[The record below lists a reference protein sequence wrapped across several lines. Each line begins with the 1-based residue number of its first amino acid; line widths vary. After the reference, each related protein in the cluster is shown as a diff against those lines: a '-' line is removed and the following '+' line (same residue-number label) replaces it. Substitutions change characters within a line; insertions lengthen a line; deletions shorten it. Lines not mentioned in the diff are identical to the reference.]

1 MVITTNRM
9 IAMAYASPN
18 DCAEV
23 SPVVLDPEIFR
34 VRRSIR
40 SCARFTRLGFTPAR
54 SSRVVTASRP
64 STPLSSS
71 MCRNE
76 ETFDAWYSAAPVST
90 VVSVTMRNPSS
101 RLAPTS
107 SRSESNRPACGT
119 ARPAMM
125 NARFC
130 ASESATRTPNP
141 VVVPSTTTT
150 RFAPP
155 PDIERRS
162 GMMTMAPKKSGPSR
176 AVTQNHLLRTRSTN
190 SRRTT
195 AQTLRIG
202 SRLRPRRL
210 GSDQVQE
217 DLVERGLHQ
226 LETGEPGARRDQP
239 LQNDLGIR
247 PRRQLE
253 LGILAVVVHALHEPP
268 LGKHLLRGAG
278 AAVEPDDEV
287 VPTACPLDVA
297 ERPVNQLLPARDDAQ
312 LVAQLFGLFHDV
324 RGEDDRLAAAAQV
337 EHRILHHLRVH
348 GIESR
353 KRLVQDHQLGI
364 VQHGRDELHLLLHP
378 LGQLVN
384 PAQPPVAQPEALEP
398 VLRLGTGDAARHSFH
413 LGEEHEHVEHPH
425 LGVQAALFG
434 QVADARRVIAPRS
447 ALTEQPDLALVRL
460 EDVHDHANRRGLP
473 GAVGPEQAE
482 DHAARDRERQAIDCG
497 VTGESLGD
505 AVEGDDGAVHAAG
518 NLPGKGEEGR
528 GRPGYGFMA
537 SVSAFQ
543 GSNAHLMRTGN
554 LDTPASA
561 RRSPRDLSLA
571 ADSSPCIIALIRAAR
586 VSAWGTVRSLS
597 SCVIIDAEA
606 WLIEHPRPMNPTSRI
621 TSESTRNCRSI
632 SSPHSGLLSETEC
645 VAPSSAPLLRGR
657 R

>member
-40 SCARFTRLGFTPAR
+40 SCARFTRLGFPPAR
-54 SSRVVTASRP
+54 WGPVVPASRP
-64 STPLSSS
+64 HTPLSSS

-210 GSDQVQE
+210 RSHQVDE
-217 DLVERGLHQ
+217 NPVERRLHQ
-226 LETGEPGARRDQP
+226 LEAR
-239 LQNDLGIR
+239 
-247 PRRQLE
+247 
-253 LGILAVVVHALHEPP
+253 
-268 LGKHLLRGAG
+268 
-278 AAVEPDDEV
+278 EPDTGGYQSLQD
-287 VPTACPLDVA
+287 
-297 ERPVNQLLPARDDAQ
+297 
-312 LVAQLFGLFHDV
+312 
-324 RGEDDRLAAAAQV
+324 
-337 EHRILHHLRVH
+337 HLRV
-348 GIESR
+348 SPRR
-353 KRLVQDHQLGI
+353 KLELRVLPI
-364 VQHGRDELHLLLHP
+364 VVHLLDKL
-378 LGQLVN
+378 
-384 PAQPPVAQPEALEP
+384 PV
-398 VLRLGTGDAARHSFH
+398 
-413 LGEEHEHVEHPH
+413 EE
-425 LGVQAALFG
+425 
-434 QVADARRVIAPRS
+434 
-447 ALTEQPDLALVRL
+447 
-460 EDVHDHANRRGLP
+460 
-473 GAVGPEQAE
+473 
-482 DHAARDRERQAIDCG
+482 
-497 VTGESLGD
+497 
-505 AVEGDDGAVHAAG
+505 
-518 NLPGKGEEGR
+518 
-528 GRPGYGFMA
+528 
-537 SVSAFQ
+537 
-543 GSNAHLMRTGN
+543 
-554 LDTPASA
+554 
-561 RRSPRDLSLA
+561 
-571 ADSSPCIIALIRAAR
+571 
-586 VSAWGTVRSLS
+586 
-597 SCVIIDAEA
+597 
-606 WLIEHPRPMNPTSRI
+606 
-621 TSESTRNCRSI
+621 
-632 SSPHSGLLSETEC
+632 
-645 VAPSSAPLLRGR
+645 
-657 R
+657 

>member
-210 GSDQVQE
+210 GSDQVQK
-217 DLVERGLHQ
+217 
-226 LETGEPGARRDQP
+226 
-239 LQNDLGIR
+239 DLGIR

-287 VPTACPLDVA
+287 VPT
-297 ERPVNQLLPARDDAQ
+297 
-312 LVAQLFGLFHDV
+312 
-324 RGEDDRLAAAAQV
+324 
-337 EHRILHHLRVH
+337 
-348 GIESR
+348 
-353 KRLVQDHQLGI
+353 
-364 VQHGRDELHLLLHP
+364 
-378 LGQLVN
+378 
-384 PAQPPVAQPEALEP
+384 
-398 VLRLGTGDAARHSFH
+398 
-413 LGEEHEHVEHPH
+413 
-425 LGVQAALFG
+425 
-434 QVADARRVIAPRS
+434 
-447 ALTEQPDLALVRL
+447 
-460 EDVHDHANRRGLP
+460 
-473 GAVGPEQAE
+473 
-482 DHAARDRERQAIDCG
+482 
-497 VTGESLGD
+497 
-505 AVEGDDGAVHAAG
+505 
-518 NLPGKGEEGR
+518 
-528 GRPGYGFMA
+528 
-537 SVSAFQ
+537 
-543 GSNAHLMRTGN
+543 
-554 LDTPASA
+554 
-561 RRSPRDLSLA
+561 
-571 ADSSPCIIALIRAAR
+571 
-586 VSAWGTVRSLS
+586 
-597 SCVIIDAEA
+597 
-606 WLIEHPRPMNPTSRI
+606 
-621 TSESTRNCRSI
+621 
-632 SSPHSGLLSETEC
+632 
-645 VAPSSAPLLRGR
+645 
-657 R
+657 